1 MLSLVPHPLRSVS
14 CLLVTIKLVAVMGAM
29 LVVDRVGRRLLLLV
43 GSLLTASALAFA
55 AIAISLGSAPLTIVS
70 VGLTVV

>member
-1 MLSLVPHPLRSVS
+1 MCDSVS

-29 LVVDRVGRRLLLLV
+29 LVVDRVGRRLLLLL
-43 GSLLTASALAFA
+43 GSLLTATALAFA
-55 AIAISLGSAPLTIVS
+55 AIAISVGSAPLTIVS